1 MEYKSVLI
9 ERRFMG
15 RFPYGKD
22 LLEEIN
28 KVIAS
33 ENIRSGEIRIIG
45 AVSKA
50 VFGYYDVQS
59 KNYIYISKDEHMEI
73 LNATGNISV
82 KDGKP
87 FAHVHITLADK
98 NGNAFGGHLMEGTI
112 IFAAEFV
119 ITDYG
124 DNNLERFYDETTG
137 LQLWNI

>member
-1 MEYKSVLI
+1 MGYKNVLI

-50 VFGYYDVQS
+50 VFGYYDAQS

-124 DNNLERFYDETTG
+124 DNNLERVYDETTG

>member
-1 MEYKSVLI
+1 MGYKSVLI

-50 VFGYYDVQS
+50 VFGYYDTQS

-124 DNNLERFYDETTG
+124 DNKLERVYDETTG

>member
-1 MEYKSVLI
+1 MGYKSVLI

-28 KVIAS
+28 KVITS

-45 AVSKA
+45 AVSRA
-50 VFGYYDVQS
+50 VFGYYDAHS

-98 NGNAFGGHLMEGTI
+98 NGKAYGGHLMEGTI
-112 IFAAEFV
+112 IFAAEF
-119 ITDYG
+119 IISDYG
-124 DNNLERFYDETTG
+124 DNKLERVDDKTTG
-137 LQLWNI
+137 LQLWDI

>member
-1 MEYKSVLI
+1 MGYKSVLI

-28 KVIAS
+28 KIIAS

-50 VFGYYDVQS
+50 VFGYYDAQS

-124 DNNLERFYDETTG
+124 DNNLERVYDKTTG

>member
-1 MEYKSVLI
+1 MGYKNIMV

-15 RFPYGKD
+15 RFPYGGD

-28 KVIAS
+28 KVIIN
-33 ENIRSGEIRIIG
+33 ENVRSGEIRIIG

-50 VFGYYDVQS
+50 TFGYYDAES
-59 KNYIYISKDEHMEI
+59 KKYLYIIKNEHLEI
-73 LNATGNISV
+73 LSATGNISL

-87 FAHVHITLADK
+87 FPHVHITLADK
-98 NGNAFGGHLMEGTI
+98 HGKAFGGHLMEGTK

-119 ITDYG
+119 IADYG
-124 DNNLERFYDETTG
+124 DNKLERVYDEFTG

>member
-1 MEYKSVLI
+1 MGYKSVLI
-9 ERRFMG
+9 ERKFMG

-28 KVIAS
+28 KLITE
-33 ENIRSGEIRIIG
+33 ENILSGEIRIIG

-50 VFGYYDVQS
+50 VFGYYDAQS

-73 LNATGNISV
+73 LNAIGNISV

-124 DNNLERFYDETTG
+124 DNNLERVYDKTTG

>member
-1 MEYKSVLI
+1 MGYKSVLI